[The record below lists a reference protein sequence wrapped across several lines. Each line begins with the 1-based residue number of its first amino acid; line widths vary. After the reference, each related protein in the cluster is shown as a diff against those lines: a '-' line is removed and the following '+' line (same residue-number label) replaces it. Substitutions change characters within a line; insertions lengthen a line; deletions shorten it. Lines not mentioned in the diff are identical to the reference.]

1 MELVYISLGPQVYL
15 LVYRYEDEGGA
26 GSGEDFWENFNKKH
40 YQQQGDEMSKEGSQN
55 ILIILNLYK

>member
-26 GSGEDFWENFNKKH
+26 GRGEDFWENFNKKH
-40 YQQQGDEMSKEGSQN
+40 YQQQGDEMSKERVPKYINYSQSV
-55 ILIILNLYK
+55 